1 MLNGFIYDAKLLDVV
16 TIRDN
21 RMSVKLLINL
31 HNKMK
36 NIYLGCN
43 LIFQRVDVTYFIMQI
58 T

>member
-31 HNKMK
+31 HNKMNRLRRTLLI
-36 NIYLGCN
+36 NI
-43 LIFQRVDVTYFIMQI
+43 IE
-58 T
+58 